1 MSTVRRRGSFIEI
14 VEQSTTLAATI
25 KAARGVKVI
34 AFIVTG
40 EKKNVRKKSWNNLR
54 WDRN

>member
-14 VEQSTTLAATI
+14 VEQSTALAATT

-40 EKKNVRKKSWNNLR
+40 EKKNVRKKS
-54 WDRN
+54 